1 MKARLVALVG
11 CCALMASCGTLQEV
25 ETQKRAPPVEPAPA
39 VQVQRPI
46 SDVENLLLYYRHI
59 GKLKEDQ
66 LSRELEISR
75 RAYARE
81 RSDFN
86 RVRLAMVLGLPN
98 TELSDDARAL
108 ELLESVAKNESGDFS
123 ALAALL
129 AAQLRDRRRLDATAQ
144 DLQQKLD
151 ALKSL
156 ERSMMERKR

>member
-1 MKARLVALVG
+1 MKPGLVGLVG
-11 CCALMASCGTLQEV
+11 CCALMAGCGTLQEV
-25 ETQKRAPPVEPAPA
+25 ETQEPAPS

-59 GKLKEDQ
+59 GKLKENQ
-66 LSRELEISR
+66 ISRELEISR

-81 RSDFN
+81 HSDFN
-86 RVRLAMVLGLPN
+86 RVRLAMLLGLPN
-98 TELSDDARAL
+98 TALSDNARAQ
-108 ELLESVAKNESGDFS
+108 ELLESVAKNETGEFS

-129 AAQLRDRRRLDATAQ
+129 AVQLRDRQRLDATAQ

-156 ERSMMERKR
+156 ERSMIERKR

>member
-1 MKARLVALVG
+1 MKARLVGLVG
-11 CCALMASCGTLQEV
+11 CCALLASCGTLQEV
-25 ETQKRAPPVEPAPA
+25 ETQEPAPA

-66 LSRELEISR
+66 LTRELEISS

-86 RVRLAMVLGLPN
+86 RVRLAMLLGLPN
-98 TELSDDARAL
+98 TALSDPARAL
-108 ELLESVAKNESGDFS
+108 ELLESVAKNEGGEFS

-129 AAQLRDRRRLDATAQ
+129 AVQLRDRQRLDATAQ

-151 ALKSL
+151 ALQSL

>member
-1 MKARLVALVG
+1 MNARMVGLIGCLALLAG
-11 CCALMASCGTLQEV
+11 CTTLPDVMTQE
-25 ETQKRAPPVEPAPA
+25 PVPTAE
-39 VQVQRPI
+39 RPI
-46 SDVENLLLYYRHI
+46 SNVESLLLYYRHI
-59 GKLKEDQ
+59 GKLKENQ
-66 LSRELEISR
+66 LSREHEISR

-86 RVRLAMVLGLPN
+86 RVRLAMLLGLPN
-98 TELSDDARAL
+98 SALSDNARAL
-108 ELLESVAKNESGDFS
+108 ELLDSVAKNGSGEFS

-129 AAQLRDRRRLDATAQ
+129 AAQLHERRRLDASVQ